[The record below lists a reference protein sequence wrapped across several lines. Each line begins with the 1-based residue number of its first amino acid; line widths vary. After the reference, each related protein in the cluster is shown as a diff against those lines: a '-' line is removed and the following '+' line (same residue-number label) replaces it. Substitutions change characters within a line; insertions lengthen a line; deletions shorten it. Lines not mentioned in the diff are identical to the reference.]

1 MRALALVKKWRMRSK
16 IVFHKDSMK
25 RTVTTM
31 QVIKTGIAVGSK
43 TVYDLKTLY
52 SRLLILSQQ
61 RSIDL
66 NHIFSYELSPLPFS
80 LFDEYGDMK
89 KGVKASL
96 MTKLTV
102 YTIAAT
108 PSNVEVIDGNA
119 MLYHV
124 NWPKAATI

>member
-1 MRALALVKKWRMRSK
+1 MVKKWRMRSK
-16 IVFHKDSMK
+16 TVFHRFYDPLK

-31 QVIKTGIAVGSK
+31 QVIKTGVEVGSK
-43 TVYDLKTLY
+43 KYDLETLY

-66 NHIFSYELSPLPFS
+66 NHVFSYELSPLPFS
-80 LFDEYGDMK
+80 LFDKYGDMK

-96 MTKLTV
+96 MTKLAV
-102 YTIAAT
+102 YTTAAT

-119 MLYHV
+119 TLYHV
-124 NWPKAATI
+124 NWPKVATI